1 MDVQDGIAPTADM
14 PRTGQ
19 AAQADQTETL
29 IVPADDGREH
39 LVVVGNGMAGCRA
52 VEELLARDAGRY
64 RVTIF
69 GAEPH
74 VNYNRIMLSPV
85 LAGEKTFDQIVIN
98 PRAWYDD
105 NGIEL
110 ITSDPV
116 TAIDRAAKKVTALS
130 GRTVA
135 YDRLLI
141 ATGSDPF
148 IIPVPGKD
156 LPGVIAFRDM
166 KDVDTMLA
174 AAQAGKA
181 ASPGDEA
188 SNSAVVIG
196 GGLLGLEAAHGLSLR
211 GMKVTV
217 IHLMPTLM
225 ERQLDEAA
233 GWLLKTALESRGQT
247 ILTGA
252 DTAEIYGNGKVEG
265 VRLKDGRE
273 IPASLVVMAVGIRP
287 SVALAREAGLEVNRG
302 IKVDDHMV
310 TSDPAILA
318 VGECV
323 EHDGQVY
330 GLVAPLWDMCRSL
343 ADGLTDRHTGYR
355 GSVTSTKLKVA
366 GLDVF
371 SAGDFSGGA
380 GCEDIVLRDASRGVY
395 KRVVIKDDRIIGA
408 VLYGDTADGGWY
420 FDLLKKGENVADLR
434 DLLIFGQAYAAMSA
448 SGGGALDPKA
458 AVAALSDDAEVC
470 GCNGVTKG
478 QVVGCIEAGAC
489 SLDAVRAG
497 CKASAS
503 CGSCTSIVEN
513 LLALTLGADVEAGPK
528 TLCKCTSFTHD
539 DVRREIVAQGMRSI
553 PEVMHKLHWSTPDGC
568 SSCRPALNYYLLC
581 ALPGDYVDDQA
592 SRFVNERMHA
602 NIQKDGTYSV
612 VPRMWGGLTSPRE
625 LRAIADVVEKFNAPM
640 VKVTGGQRLD
650 IFGIKKEDLP
660 AVWADLNAAGMVSG
674 HAYGKSLRTVK
685 TCVGSEWCRF
695 GTQDS
700 TGLGV
705 KTEKMTWGSW
715 MPHKFKIAVS
725 GCPRNCAE
733 ATIKD
738 FGIVCVDSGYEL
750 HVGGNGGIHVRATDL
765 LCKVASEEEA
775 LEYCAAFIQVYRE
788 EARYLERTAPWIE
801 RVGVD
806 YVKARVV
813 EDEAGRKALAERFH
827 HSQKF
832 SQTDPWAERA
842 AGDRADLH
850 QHLEPLAFPLAN
862 AAE

>member
-1 MDVQDGIAPTADM
+1 MELQIGIEPVEASEDALLMPSDDV
-14 PRTGQ
+14 
-19 AAQADQTETL
+19 
-29 IVPADDGREH
+29 REH

-98 PRAWYDD
+98 APQWYDD
-105 NGIEL
+105 NGITL
-110 ITSDPV
+110 VVSDPV
-116 TAIDRAAKKVTALS
+116 TAIDRATKSVTARS
-130 GRTVA
+130 GHRVH
-135 YDRLLI
+135 YEKLLI

-156 LPGVIAFRDM
+156 LPGVVSFRDM
-166 KDVDTMLA
+166 HDVDAMLDA
-174 AAQAGKA
+174 AGKG
-181 ASPGDEA
+181 GD
-188 SNSAVVIG
+188 AVVIG
-196 GGLLGLEAAHGLSLR
+196 GGLLGLEAAHGLTLR

-217 IHLMPTLM
+217 LHIMPTLM

-233 GWLLKTALESRGQT
+233 AWLLKSALEARGQT

-252 DTAEIYGNGKVEG
+252 DTAEIYGDGRVEG
-265 VRLKDGRE
+265 VRLKDGRT

-287 SVALAREAGLEVNRG
+287 SVALAREAGLDVGRG
-302 IKVDDHMV
+302 IRVDDHMV
-310 TSDPAILA
+310 TSDPDVLA

-323 EHDGQVY
+323 EHDGNVY

-343 ADGLTDRHTGYR
+343 ADGLTDRHTGYK

-371 SAGDFSGGA
+371 SAGDFSGGQ
-380 GCEDIVLRDASRGVY
+380 GCEDIVLRDAARGVY
-395 KRVVIKDDRIIGA
+395 KRVVVKDDRVVGA

-420 FDLLKKGENVADLR
+420 FDLLKKGESVADMR
-434 DLLIFGQAYAAMSA
+434 DLLIFGQAFA

-458 AVAALSDDAEVC
+458 AVAALSDDAEIC
-470 GCNGVTKG
+470 GCNGVSKG
-478 QVVGCIEAGAC
+478 QVVACIEAGAC

-503 CGSCTSIVEN
+503 CGSCTGLVEN
-513 LLALTLGADVEAGPK
+513 LLAVTLGDDVQSGPK
-528 TLCKCTSFTHD
+528 TMCKCTSFGHD
-539 DVRREIVAQGMRSI
+539 DVRREIVAQDMRAI
-553 PEVMHKLHWSTPDGC
+553 PEVMQKLHWTTPDGC

-581 ALPGDYVDDQA
+581 ALPGVYIDDQQ

-612 VPRMWGGLTSPRE
+612 VPRMWGGLTNPRE
-625 LRAIADVVEKFNAPM
+625 LRAIADVVEKYDAPM

-650 IFGIKKEDLP
+650 IFGIRKEDLP

-685 TCVGSEWCRF
+685 TCVGNEWCRF

-705 KTEKMTWGSW
+705 RTERMTWGSW

-738 FGIVCVDSGYEL
+738 FGVVCVDSGYEL
-750 HVGGNGGIHVRATDL
+750 HVGGNGGIHVRVTDL
-765 LCKVASEEEA
+765 LCKVGTEQEA
-775 LEYCAAFIQVYRE
+775 MDYCAAFTQLYRE

-801 RVGVD
+801 RVGID
-806 YVKARVV
+806 YIRSRIVADAEGREALRARF
-813 EDEAGRKALAERFH
+813 LY
-827 HSQKF
+827 SQSF
-832 SQTDPWAERA
+832 SQDDPWAQRA
-842 AGDRADLH
+842 AGAHAQLH
-850 QHLEPLAFPLAN
+850 DHLQPIAI